1 MPCKSTVKK
10 IRGNSEK
17 ASYISETAQNKTSQ
31 IQNSPVQNFQTNF
44 KVKVT
49 QLFFTWNEVGRSEI
63 LYTGY

>member
-49 QLFFTWNEVGRSEI
+49 QLFFT
-63 LYTGY
+63 